1 MLLPKVS
8 DSPQNGNL
16 PGSTL
21 LAPHVNS
28 FASSCNSGSR
38 WAGEGTVGSKNCPVK
53 LTFPG
58 EPGPQAKHVSVLFVV
73 PKITPG
79 RKRRARPRPDLE
91 RPSSPGVSLSS
102 LSCLVDVKLRCEEHP
117 IQGAASCQHVS
128 HFRLNVKWFHCGFS
142 TSPTP
147 ALNFSHLL
155 TDIGFKT
162 NKLQHH
168 GQTLKAVVGLISFN
182 SWKEFSLLFLVILP
196 FLRVKNAQF
205 LSPSFV
211 KNNKIIL
218 GCSFIL
224 CSQQSWT
231 ESRDFSCNPGHP
243 RCTGSS
249 IINIPPQSGT
259 YVPIDV
265 PALTQ
270 QSHPMSTVHREVILS
285 GVYSMGLHNFGL
297 PSFLCVWVFACVCV

>member
-1 MLLPKVS
+1 MSPGNLKNSPSSGWLAFYAPPQIVR
-8 DSPQNGNL
+8 SPQNGNL

-28 FASSCNSGSR
+28 FTSSCNSGSR
-38 WAGEGTVGSKNCPVK
+38 WAREGAGGSKNCPVK

-102 LSCLVDVKLRCEEHP
+102 LSCLVAVKLRCEEHP

-155 TDIGFKT
+155 MTLVSKPINFSTTDRRWR
-162 NKLQHH
+162 L
-168 GQTLKAVVGLISFN
+168 
-182 SWKEFSLLFLVILP
+182 WLVW
-196 FLRVKNAQF
+196 F
-205 LSPSFV
+205 LSTPERSLVCYSLSFY
-211 KNNKIIL
+211 L
-218 GCSFIL
+218 
-224 CSQQSWT
+224 
-231 ESRDFSCNPGHP
+231 
-243 RCTGSS
+243 SS
-249 IINIPPQSGT
+249 
-259 YVPIDV
+259 
-265 PALTQ
+265 
-270 QSHPMSTVHREVILS
+270 E
-285 GVYSMGLHNFGL
+285 
-297 PSFLCVWVFACVCV
+297 